1 MNGLALV
8 EAKTKEYS
16 ESYGKLRDKI
26 STLEDEI
33 NAVKKKHMNGIK
45 KLAGDV
51 SEKYSELSTAIEA
64 NANLF
69 EKPRTVIFHGIKVGM
84 QKGKGKA
91 EFNDDKTIKLI
102 KKHFPEKADVLIDV
116 IEKVSKKALNNLS
129 IGDLKKIGV
138 NVVEAQD
145 EVLIKS
151 TDSDIQKMVDAL
163 IAEDAKLN
171 EQNSS
176 AA

>member
-16 ESYGKLRDKI
+16 ECYSKLRDKI
-26 STLEDEI
+26 STLEDEV
-33 NAVKKKHMNGIK
+33 NAVKKKHMSGIK
-45 KLAGDV
+45 KLASEV
-51 SEKYSELSTAIEA
+51 SEKYSELSIAIES

-91 EFNDDKTIKLI
+91 EFTDDKTIKLI
-102 KKHFPEKADVLIDV
+102 RKHFPEKADVLIDV
-116 IEKVSKKALNNLS
+116 IEKVSKTALNNLS

-145 EVLIKS
+145 VVFIKS

-163 IAEDAKLN
+163 IAEDAKDE
-171 EQNSS
+171 EQKSS